1 MSTNETEQES
11 VSEDDRTR
19 ALRESIR
26 RSFPVEPYKGK
37 VTEHDGEF
45 PDHFDDDTAILDEEK
60 ELYDALRGKAWTA
73 VPTEIFQHQP
83 SGYGLLT
90 DEAFRAFLPAWLM
103 RSLDHIGEKNEVR
116 DFAVYSFSHTMRQFR
131 VLNPEQQLTVR
142 SLLVEFAERGTSRFV
157 ANLAKEAVALIDRR
171 RY

>member
-1 MSTNETEQES
+1 MPTNETERDS
-11 VSEDDRTR
+11 VNEDDRTR

-26 RSFPVEPYKGK
+26 RSFPAEPYKGR
-37 VTEHDGEF
+37 VTHHDGEF
-45 PDHFDDDTAILDEEK
+45 PDHFDEDTAILDEEK
-60 ELYDALRGKAWTA
+60 ELFDALRGKAWTA

-90 DEAFRAFLPAWLM
+90 DEAFTAFLPAWLM
-103 RSLDHIGEKNEVR
+103 RSLENMDAENEVR
-116 DFAVYSFSHTMRQFR
+116 NLVVYSFQTMRQFR

-142 SLLVEFAERGTSRFV
+142 SLLVEFAERGTSKFA